1 MQQIPVITRHPLNT
15 GVLELRTRA
24 APTDGELF
32 RIAERINPKRSFLFV
47 STVLGR
53 HIPVRPR
60 DHFAAVNAIVDQ
72 IPDALL
78 GGPLLIMGYA
88 ETAVGVGAAAARRI
102 RERQPEANLLYLS
115 TTRHPVASREWVS
128 FSEGHSHATAHHV
141 MAPTLCELLSGPA
154 RTLVLVDDETTTGNT
169 FAALFKAVHDGGVD
183 VKRVLLLTLT
193 DWSSGRAAEAIMEL
207 CPGIP
212 VDAFSLVRG
221 EWRWEQDAKATLP
234 AVPIWAGDATLPA
247 WIPNPNSVPN
257 PLFHAP
263 RLGLQMEPIIESMME
278 PMRPLIPAALPA
290 VAAGDSVLVIGT
302 GEHVWGP
309 MLLAERLEQE
319 GADVRFVATTR
330 SPILNGEV
338 IRHKVTFPD
347 HYRVGVPMYLHN
359 VPERPCARV
368 IIMTETGDDGICP
381 TLRAYLGRGHIIN
394 GAGQVT
400 EFET

>member
-15 GVLELRTRA
+15 GVLELRTSA

-102 RERQPEANLLYLS
+102 RERQPEADLLYLS

-141 MAPTLCELLSGPA
+141 MAPTLCELLSGSA

-183 VKRVLLLTLT
+183 IKGVLLLTLT
-193 DWSSGRAAEAIMEL
+193 DWSNGRAAQAIVEL

-212 VDAFSLVRG
+212 VNAFSLVRG
-221 EWRWEQDAKATLP
+221 EWRWEQDAEATLP
-234 AVPIWAGDATLPA
+234 IVPVWAGDATLPA
-247 WIPNPNSVPN
+247 WVPNPNPAPHS
-257 PLFHAP
+257 LFHAP
-263 RLGLQMEPIIESMME
+263 RLGLQMEPIVESMMK
-278 PMRPLIPAALPA
+278 PVRPLILAALPA

-319 GADVRFVATTR
+319 GADVTFVATTR
-330 SPILNGEV
+330 SPILIGEV
-338 IRHKVTFPD
+338 IRHKVVFPD

-359 VPERPCARV
+359 VPERPNARI
-368 IIMTETGDDGICP
+368 IIMTETGNDGICP

>member
-15 GVLELRTRA
+15 GVLELRTSA

-102 RERQPEANLLYLS
+102 RERQPEADLLYLS

-141 MAPTLCELLSGPA
+141 MAPTLCELLSGSA

-183 VKRVLLLTLT
+183 IKDVLLLTLT
-193 DWSSGRAAEAIMEL
+193 DWSNGRAAQAIVEL

-212 VDAFSLVRG
+212 VNAFSLVRG
-221 EWRWEQDAKATLP
+221 EWRWEQDAEATLP
-234 AVPIWAGDATLPA
+234 IVPVWAGDATLPA
-247 WIPNPNSVPN
+247 WVPNPNPAPHS
-257 PLFHAP
+257 LFHAP
-263 RLGLQMEPIIESMME
+263 RLGLQMEPIVESMMK
-278 PMRPLIPAALPA
+278 PVRPLILAALPA

-319 GADVRFVATTR
+319 GADVTFVATTR
-330 SPILNGEV
+330 SPILIGEV
-338 IRHKVTFPD
+338 IRHKVVFPD

-359 VPERPCARV
+359 VPERPNARI
-368 IIMTETGDDGICP
+368 IIMTETGNDGICP